1 MKTLLI
7 TTCSF
12 FLFLSVSV
20 YSQTDRTVLIHD
32 ILAASGMK
40 EEARKV
46 ALEVREHFAPVL
58 KEMAAQPA
66 EVFRTQADKTFA
78 GDSLYTLIE
87 QYWFDKADDVSRLQT
102 VRDWLVSPLAVRMRQ
117 LEREASGPEAGKKMA
132 EYIEQMQKDTA
143 LQRRSAMLSVLGN
156 TAIQSTVHFLT
167 DLTEQV
173 FLLFNTPS
181 QNEQKMTE
189 QEIRGIVDNMRKA
202 MLEYYGKSMVEFYA
216 YAYRSVPDE
225 ELQQYVHFYTNTDE
239 GKWFAAFSD
248 KAYFESCQ
256 ATSQKFIIQLA
267 DTYASMIEKAATAK
281 SEAQPADSTE
291 EGTELEKMKKDL
303 QQKSNGGQIIGMV
316 EATVNSVKWYGYLN
330 AEDNHNGTITILALN
345 NDLDPMEQAEIT
357 FSFKGTGTY
366 RIEKQFAGIF
376 RFKADRTVLSE
387 FRSRGAAA
395 DKVIITSY
403 DKLTNIIE
411 GKISFTAYGKDGDVT
426 FTSMPFAV
434 RIR

>member
-1 MKTLLI
+1 MKTLL
-7 TTCSF
+7 CSL

-20 YSQTDRTVLIHD
+20 YAQTDRTVLIHD

-40 EEARKV
+40 EEANKV
-46 ALEVREHFAPVL
+46 SVEVREHFAPVL

-78 GDSLYTLIE
+78 GDSLYPLIE
-87 QYWFDKADDVSRLQT
+87 QYWFDKADDVSRLQA

-117 LEREASGPEAGKKMA
+117 LEREAARPEAGKQIA
-132 EYIEQMQKDTA
+132 EYIERLPKDTA
-143 LQRRSAMLSVLGN
+143 QQRRNEMLSVLGN
-156 TAIQSTVHFLT
+156 GAIQSTVHFLT

-189 QEIRGIVDNMRKA
+189 QEIRGIVDNMRKG
-202 MLEYYGKSMVEFYA
+202 MLEYYGTSMLGFYA

-225 ELQQYVHFYTNTDE
+225 ELQQYVNFYTNTDE

-248 KAYFESCQ
+248 EAYFEVCQ
-256 ATSQKFIIQLA
+256 ATSQKFISQLA
-267 DTYASMIEKAATAK
+267 DTYASMIEKAAMAK
-281 SEAQPADSTE
+281 SEAQPADST